1 MISHYPLA
9 TLLPW
14 PASPHNHCPDL
25 DCILLLEGEGGVA
38 LQRYQPRYPES
49 SPRHWFHWCDSQCR
63 TAAVVTSVLLVS
75 LMLSVVFVAYVTTLE
90 LQRPKWTA
98 GQLRLGT
105 GAWPDIQPDEQSARR
120 NTDKTY
126 MNTAHGGTRTLGFP
140 GLLVPS
146 ERSWDGAKS
155 EDLMRGGASVSVHL
169 VSSVQDWGEEVEEGA
184 IYNVTLKRVQIQQA
198 ANKGARWLGAEGDRL
213 PPGHTVRQL
222 ETCKIRSIRAGTLER
237 LVETLLTAFG
247 DNDLTYTSI
256 FLSTYRA
263 FASTQTVLQL
273 LLNSYGSVEENEP
286 DSGRC
291 RSSENTGAI
300 RNALASIL
308 RAWLDQ
314 CPEDFQEPPDYP
326 CLHRLMDY
334 LRRALPGSEALRRA
348 EGLLEQLQSQANMD
362 DTDAGFHGNSSF
374 CLGEEEEVEIEVQE
388 DFLSFDADL
397 VAEQLT
403 YMDALLFKKVVP
415 HHCLGS
421 IWSQRDKKHNK
432 HSAPTIRATITQFNA
447 VAACVVSTVLKHKQI
462 RPHVR
467 ARVIQRWIDIA
478 QECRIRKNFSSLR
491 AIVSALQSNPLY
503 RLKRAWACVHKDS
516 MQTFEE
522 LSDIFSDH
530 NNYLT
535 SRELLMREG
544 TSKFASLES
553 CAKEHQKR
561 THKRLQLQ
569 REMGA
574 MQGTIPYLGTFLT
587 DLTMLDTALPDLVEG
602 GLINFEKR
610 RREFEVI
617 AQIKLLQSACNSY
630 CLTPEATFLRWF
642 KSQIQLSEEERLFLG
657 TDSNAASSPVREMPR
672 SPPTGS
678 SGESMDSVSVS
689 SSDSSSP
696 SDSEGLT
703 PTHTS
708 DSQQNKLSESSS
720 CTSLHSMD
728 TSSSTASVSMTP
740 ASPSLP
746 GPPCTHRRCVS
757 LTPLTP
763 TSPSQ
768 TPAYNTQAQD
778 ACIIRVSLEQGNGNL
793 YKSILL
799 TNQDKTPAVVSRAM
813 AKHNLEVEPE
823 EGYELVQVI
832 SEDRELVIPDNAN
845 VFYAMNTSA
854 NFDFLLR
861 ERGSS
866 GRTVQL
872 RSRCSSTLPRTQHRS
887 SLSLRLSKK
896 CDECRKRRLTVE
908 WKETRTECQ
917 VLLPLYG

>member
-1 MISHYPLA
+1 MISQCPLA
-9 TLLPW
+9 TILPW
-14 PASPHNHCPDL
+14 PTGPQQSFLDL
-25 DCILLLEGEGGVA
+25 DCTLLLEGEGGVA

-49 SPRHWFHWCDSQCR
+49 TPHHW
-63 TAAVVTSVLLVS
+63 
-75 LMLSVVFVAYVTTLE
+75 
-90 LQRPKWTA
+90 
-98 GQLRLGT
+98 
-105 GAWPDIQPDEQSARR
+105 
-120 NTDKTY
+120 
-126 MNTAHGGTRTLGFP
+126 
-140 GLLVPS
+140 
-146 ERSWDGAKS
+146 
-155 EDLMRGGASVSVHL
+155 
-169 VSSVQDWGEEVEEGA
+169 SSVQDWGEEVEEGA

-213 PPGHTVRQL
+213 PPGHTVSQL

-263 FASTQTVLQL
+263 FTSTQTVLQL
-273 LLNSYGSVEENEP
+273 LLDRYGSVEEN
-286 DSGRC
+286 DTNRC
-291 RSSENTGAI
+291 QGSETSGAI

-348 EGLLEQLQSQANMD
+348 EGLLEQLQTQAGMD

-447 VAACVVSTVLKHKQI
+447 VAACVVSTVLKHRQI

-503 RLKRAWACVHKDS
+503 RLKRAWAAVHKDS

-569 REMGA
+569 KEMGA

-630 CLTPEATFLRWF
+630 CLTADPAFLRWF
-642 KSQIQLSEEERLFLG
+642 KSQFQLSEEESYALSCEIEGLGDSSPTSPKPRKSMVKRLSLLFLG
-657 TDSNAASSPVREMPR
+657 TDSNAASSPVRETPR

-708 DSQQNKLSESSS
+708 DTQQNKLSESSS

-746 GPPCTHRRCVS
+746 GPPCTHRRSIS
-757 LTPLTP
+757 LTPMSP
-763 TSPSQ
+763 SSPSQ

-799 TNQDKTPAVVSRAM
+799 TNQDKTPAVISRAM

-832 SEDRELVIPDNAN
+832 SEERELVIPDNAN

-861 ERGSS
+861 VRGTA
-866 GRTVQL
+866 GRPVQL
-872 RSRCSSTLPRTQHRS
+872 RSRCSSTLPRTQQRS
-887 SLSLRLSKK
+887 SLSLRLSKVT
-896 CDECRKRRLTVE
+896 L
-908 WKETRTECQ
+908 
-917 VLLPLYG
+917 

>member
-9 TLLPW
+9 TLMPW
-14 PASPHNHCPDL
+14 PASPHHHCPDL
-25 DCILLLEGEGGVA
+25 DCSLLLEGEGGVA

-49 SPRHWFHWCDSQCR
+49 SPRHW
-63 TAAVVTSVLLVS
+63 
-75 LMLSVVFVAYVTTLE
+75 
-90 LQRPKWTA
+90 
-98 GQLRLGT
+98 
-105 GAWPDIQPDEQSARR
+105 
-120 NTDKTY
+120 
-126 MNTAHGGTRTLGFP
+126 
-140 GLLVPS
+140 
-146 ERSWDGAKS
+146 
-155 EDLMRGGASVSVHL
+155 
-169 VSSVQDWGEEVEEGA
+169 SSVQDWGEEVEEGA

-213 PPGHTVRQL
+213 PPGHTVSQL
-222 ETCKIRSIRAGTLER
+222 ETCKIRSIRAGTMER

-263 FASTQTVLQL
+263 FTSTQSVLNL
-273 LLNSYGSVEENEP
+273 LLDRYGCMEENEQGT
-286 DSGRC
+286 GRC
-291 RSSENTGAI
+291 QGSETNGAI

-334 LRRALPGSEALRRA
+334 LRKALPGSEALRRA
-348 EGLLEQLQSQANMD
+348 EGLLEQLQSQASMD
-362 DTDAGFHGNSSF
+362 DSDSGFHGNSSF

-503 RLKRAWACVHKDS
+503 RLKRAWACVHRDS

-630 CLTPEATFLRWF
+630 CLTPEPTFLRWF
-642 KSQIQLSEEERLFLG
+642 KSQPQLSEEESYALSCEIEGLGDSSPTSPKPRKSMVKRLSLLFLG
-657 TDSNAASSPVREMPR
+657 TDNNAASSPIRETPR

-703 PTHTS
+703 APTHTS

-720 CTSLHSMD
+720 CNSLHSMD

-740 ASPSLP
+740 ASPPLP
-746 GPPCTHRRCVS
+746 GPTCTHRRSVS
-757 LTPLTP
+757 LTPMSP
-763 TSPSQ
+763 SSPSQ

-799 TNQDKTPAVVSRAM
+799 TNQDKTPAVISRAM

-832 SEDRELVIPDNAN
+832 SEERELVIPDNAN

-861 ERGSS
+861 VRGSA
-866 GRTVQL
+866 GRPVQL
-872 RSRCSSTLPRTQHRS
+872 RSRCISTLPRTQHRS
-887 SLSLRLSKK
+887 SLSLRLSKVT
-896 CDECRKRRLTVE
+896 L
-908 WKETRTECQ
+908 
-917 VLLPLYG
+917 

>member
-1 MISHYPLA
+1 MVSHYPLA

-14 PASPHNHCPDL
+14 PPGPHHHYPDL
-25 DCILLLEGEGGVA
+25 DCTLLLEGDGSVA
-38 LQRYQPRYPES
+38 LQRYQARSPES
-49 SPRHWFHWCDSQCR
+49 SPRHW
-63 TAAVVTSVLLVS
+63 
-75 LMLSVVFVAYVTTLE
+75 
-90 LQRPKWTA
+90 
-98 GQLRLGT
+98 
-105 GAWPDIQPDEQSARR
+105 
-120 NTDKTY
+120 
-126 MNTAHGGTRTLGFP
+126 
-140 GLLVPS
+140 
-146 ERSWDGAKS
+146 
-155 EDLMRGGASVSVHL
+155 
-169 VSSVQDWGEEVEEGA
+169 SSVQDWGEEVEEGA
-184 IYNVTLKRVQIQQA
+184 VYNVTLKRVQIQQA

-213 PPGHTVRQL
+213 PPGHTVSQL

-263 FASTQTVLQL
+263 FTSTQTVLKL
-273 LLNSYGSVEENEP
+273 LL
-286 DSGRC
+286 DS
-291 RSSENTGAI
+291 
-300 RNALASIL
+300 ALASIL

-314 CPEDFQEPPDYP
+314 CSEDFQEPPDYP
-326 CLHRLMDY
+326 SLHRLMDY
-334 LRRALPGSEALRRA
+334 LRRALPSSEALKRA
-348 EGLLEQLQSQANMD
+348 EGLLEQLQSQTSVD
-362 DTDAGFHGNSSF
+362 DTDAGFHGNGSF
-374 CLGEEEEVEIEVQE
+374 CLGEEEEVEVEVQE
-388 DFLSFDADL
+388 DFLLFDADL

-447 VAACVVSTVLKHKQI
+447 VAACVVSTVLKHRQI

-503 RLKRAWACVHKDS
+503 RLKRAWSCVHKDS

-569 REMGA
+569 KEMGA

-630 CLTPEATFLRWF
+630 CLTPDPAFLRWF
-642 KSQIQLSEEERLFLG
+642 KSQPQLSEEESYTLSCEIEGLGDSSPTSPKPRKSMVKRLSLLFLG
-657 TDSNAASSPVREMPR
+657 TDSSAASSPVRETPR

-696 SDSEGLT
+696 DSEGLAT

-720 CTSLHSMD
+720 CNSLNSMD
-728 TSSSTASVSMTP
+728 TSSSTASVSITS
-740 ASPSLP
+740 ASPFP
-746 GPPCTHRRCVS
+746 PVPPCTHRRSSS
-757 LTPLTP
+757 LTPMS
-763 TSPSQ
+763 SPSQ
-768 TPAYNTQAQD
+768 TPVYNTQAQD

-799 TNQDKTPAVVSRAM
+799 TNQDKTPAVISRAM

-832 SEDRELVIPDNAN
+832 SDERELVIPDNAN

-861 ERGSS
+861 VRGSV
-866 GRTVQL
+866 GRPVQL

-887 SLSLRLSKK
+887 SISLRLSKVT
-896 CDECRKRRLTVE
+896 L
-908 WKETRTECQ
+908 
-917 VLLPLYG
+917 

>member
-1 MISHYPLA
+1 IQVKNKNI
-9 TLLPW
+9 T
-14 PASPHNHCPDL
+14 
-25 DCILLLEGEGGVA
+25 VFF
-38 LQRYQPRYPES
+38 S
-49 SPRHWFHWCDSQCR
+49 SPWFN
-63 TAAVVTSVLLVS
+63 
-75 LMLSVVFVAYVTTLE
+75 
-90 LQRPKWTA
+90 
-98 GQLRLGT
+98 
-105 GAWPDIQPDEQSARR
+105 SA
-120 NTDKTY
+120 TKCLC
-126 MNTAHGGTRTLGFP
+126 A
-140 GLLVPS
+140 
-146 ERSWDGAKS
+146 
-155 EDLMRGGASVSVHL
+155 
-169 VSSVQDWGEEVEEGA
+169 Q
-184 IYNVTLKRVQIQQA
+184 
-198 ANKGARWLGAEGDRL
+198 AEGDRL
-213 PPGHTVRQL
+213 PPGHTVSQL

-263 FASTQTVLQL
+263 FTSTQTVLQL
-273 LLNSYGSVEENEP
+273 LL
-286 DSGRC
+286 DSSLNIQMFPC
-291 RSSENTGAI
+291 CLHS
-300 RNALASIL
+300 ALASIL

-334 LRRALPGSEALRRA
+334 LRKALPGSEALRRA

-362 DTDAGFHGNSSF
+362 ETDAGFHGNGSF

-630 CLTPEATFLRWF
+630 CLTPEPTFLRWF
-642 KSQIQLSEEERLFLG
+642 KSQSQLTEEESYALSCEIEGLGDSSPTSPKPRKSMVKRLSLLFLG
-657 TDSNAASSPVREMPR
+657 TDNSAASSPVRETPR

-703 PTHTS
+703 PPNHTS

-720 CTSLHSMD
+720 CNSLHSMD

-746 GPPCTHRRCVS
+746 GPACTHRRCIS
-757 LTPLTP
+757 LTPMSP
-763 TSPSQ
+763 SSPSQ

-778 ACIIRVSLEQGNGNL
+778 ACIIRVSLEHGNGNL

-799 TNQDKTPAVVSRAM
+799 TNQDKTPAVISRAM

-832 SEDRELVIPDNAN
+832 SEERELVIPDNAN

-861 ERGSS
+861 VRGSA
-866 GRTVQL
+866 GRPVQL
-872 RSRCSSTLPRTQHRS
+872 RSRCSSTLPRAQHRS
-887 SLSLRLSKK
+887 SLSLRLSKVT
-896 CDECRKRRLTVE
+896 L
-908 WKETRTECQ
+908 
-917 VLLPLYG
+917 

>member
-1 MISHYPLA
+1 M
-9 TLLPW
+9 
-14 PASPHNHCPDL
+14 
-25 DCILLLEGEGGVA
+25 
-38 LQRYQPRYPES
+38 
-49 SPRHWFHWCDSQCR
+49 
-63 TAAVVTSVLLVS
+63 
-75 LMLSVVFVAYVTTLE
+75 
-90 LQRPKWTA
+90 
-98 GQLRLGT
+98 
-105 GAWPDIQPDEQSARR
+105 
-120 NTDKTY
+120 
-126 MNTAHGGTRTLGFP
+126 
-140 GLLVPS
+140 
-146 ERSWDGAKS
+146 
-155 EDLMRGGASVSVHL
+155 
-169 VSSVQDWGEEVEEGA
+169 
-184 IYNVTLKRVQIQQA
+184 QQFK
-198 ANKGARWLGAEGDRL
+198 NAEGDRL
-213 PPGHTVRQL
+213 PPGHTVSQL

-263 FASTQTVLQL
+263 FACTQTVLQQL
-273 LLNSYGSVEENEP
+273 LDKYGSMEEN
-286 DSGRC
+286 D
-291 RSSENTGAI
+291 T
-300 RNALASIL
+300 LASIL

-326 CLHRLMDY
+326 CLHRVMDY
-334 LRRALPGSEALRRA
+334 LRKVLPGSEALRKA
-348 EGLLEQLQSQANMD
+348 EGLLEQLQAQAGMD
-362 DTDAGFHGNSSF
+362 DTDAGFHSNHSYS
-374 CLGEEEEVEIEVQE
+374 LGEEDEAEIEVQE

-403 YMDALLFKKVVP
+403 YMDAVLFKKVVP

-421 IWSQRDKKHNK
+421 VWSQRDKKDNK

-447 VAACVVSTVLKHKQI
+447 VAACVVNTVLKHRQL

-503 RLKRAWACVHKDS
+503 RLKRVWACVHKDS
-516 MQTFEE
+516 VQTFEE

-569 REMGA
+569 KEMGA

-630 CLTPEATFLRWF
+630 CLTADPAFLRWF
-642 KSQIQLSEEERLFLG
+642 KGQPQLSEEESYALSCEIEGLGDSSPTLTKPRKSMVKRLSLLFLG
-657 TDSNAASSPVREMPR
+657 TDSNSASSPVRETPR

-689 SSDSSSP
+689 SSDSGSP
-696 SDSEGLT
+696 SDSEGLAT

-728 TSSSTASVSMTP
+728 TNSSTASVSVIPT
-740 ASPSLP
+740 SPSFP
-746 GPPCTHRRCVS
+746 GPSCMHRRSIS
-757 LTPLTP
+757 LTPLS
-763 TSPSQ
+763 SPSQ
-768 TPAYNTQAQD
+768 TLAYNTQAQD
-778 ACIIRVSLEQGNGNL
+778 ACIIRVSLEHGNGNL

-799 TNQDKTPAVVSRAM
+799 TNQDKTPAVIARAM

-832 SEDRELVIPDNAN
+832 SEERELVIPDNAN

-861 ERGSS
+861 VRGSA
-866 GRTVQL
+866 GRPVQL

-887 SLSLRLSKK
+887 SLSLRLSKVT
-896 CDECRKRRLTVE
+896 L
-908 WKETRTECQ
+908 
-917 VLLPLYG
+917 